1 MIETRPITSR
11 QNIRAREQMIPAG
24 REANICM
31 AERWI
36 SGIAGGALIWLG
48 VSRRSL
54 NGALLAIGGAALICR
69 GVTGRSMVYKT
80 LGINTANK
88 GKSAVASVGHGQGI
102 KVEKSVTIDRSRAEL
117 YRFWRNFENL
127 PRFMHHLESVR
138 KMDDRR
144 SHWVAKAPAGAS
156 VEWDAEVYTE
166 KEDELIAWRSLENAD
181 INHAGSVQFREA
193 PNGRGTEVKVI
204 ISYEPPAGK
213 LGASIAKLF
222 GEEPEKQLEDD
233 LPRFKQ
239 LMEAGEIPTTAGQPS
254 ARA

>member
-11 QNIRAREQMIPAG
+11 QNIRAREQMFPAAWK
-24 REANICM
+24 ANISL

-36 SGIAGGALIWLG
+36 SAIAGGTLIWLG
-48 VSRRSL
+48 VSRRSV
-54 NGALLAIGGAALICR
+54 NGALLAIGGAGLVCR
-69 GVTGRSMVYKT
+69 GITGRSIVYTT

-102 KVEKSVTIDRSRAEL
+102 KIEKSVTIDRLPADL

-127 PRFMHHLESVR
+127 PQFMHHLESVR
-138 KMDDRR
+138 KIDDRR
-144 SHWVAKAPAGAS
+144 SHWVAKAPAGAR
-156 VEWDAEVYTE
+156 VEWDAEVYNE

-181 INHAGSVQFREA
+181 VNHAGSVRFHEA
-193 PNGRGTEVKVI
+193 PNGQGTEVKVAI
-204 ISYEPPAGK
+204 NYEPPAGK
-213 LGASIAKLF
+213 LGASIARLF

-239 LMEAGEIPTTAGQPS
+239 LMEAG
-254 ARA
+254 

>member
-11 QNIRAREQMIPAG
+11 QNIRAREQIFPPSS
-24 REANICM
+24 EANISM

-36 SGIAGGALIWLG
+36 AGIAGGALIWLG
-48 VSRRSL
+48 LSRRSL
-54 NGALLAIGGAALICR
+54 PGALLAIGGATLVCR
-69 GVTGRSMVYKT
+69 GITGRSLMYKT
-80 LGINTANK
+80 LGINTANR
-88 GKSAVASVGHGQGI
+88 GRSAVASVGHGQGI
-102 KVEKSVTIDRSRAEL
+102 KVEKSVTIDRPAAEL

-127 PRFMHHLESVR
+127 PRFMNHLESVR
-138 KMDDRR
+138 KVDDRR

-156 VEWDAEVYTE
+156 VEWDAEVYNE
-166 KEDELIAWRSLENAD
+166 KENELIAWRSLENAD
-181 INHAGSVQFREA
+181 VNHAGSVQFREA
-193 PNGRGTEVKVI
+193 PNGRGTEVRVVI
-204 ISYEPPAGK
+204 NYEPPAGK

-239 LMEAGEIPTTAGQPS
+239 LMEAGEIPTTSGQPS